1 MTAKCKEASK
11 PEIWGAETF
20 FFSPHRTGALQ
31 NWRRPWQAG
40 SSTCPPDEMNLQGD
54 PKANSPHLVGL
65 SLGVNERKDGD
76 IAGEGELVAWG
87 PEVAFP
93 QVSALFVLVPK
104 APWNWAADKCTCIY
118 RPYPLGETKE
128 SKTGAEGRRQ
138 NSWTFGNSVRN
149 ISLWKLWPWSP
160 PPKKGP

>member
-1 MTAKCKEASK
+1 
-11 PEIWGAETF
+11 
-20 FFSPHRTGALQ
+20 
-31 NWRRPWQAG
+31 
-40 SSTCPPDEMNLQGD
+40 MNLQGD

-104 APWNWAADKCTCIY
+104 APWNWAADKGRCIFGLIHWGKQK
-118 RPYPLGETKE
+118 RAKQEHKAEDRIHGLLEIQSET
-128 SKTGAEGRRQ
+128 SL
-138 NSWTFGNSVRN
+138 SGNS
-149 ISLWKLWPWSP
+149 
-160 PPKKGP
+160 GPGAQK